1 MLTADADM
9 RLVHLAQRLAEQ
21 TRAGRISWSKYA
33 SGRRYLYAG
42 VSGSV
47 TLERDPESN
56 RRLVMRVRDQHGV
69 AVDELAATPPRS
81 GLVGAPADAALAN
94 LYDAVTAS
102 SQTVVDSLLAE
113 IG

>member
-1 MLTADADM
+1 MLPDEPDA

-21 TRAGRISWSKYA
+21 TRAGRISWSKLA
-33 SGRRYLYAG
+33 AGRRYLYAG

-47 TLERDPESN
+47 TVEKDIDVN
-56 RRLVMRVRDQHGV
+56 GRLLMRVRDQHGV
-69 AVDELAATPPRS
+69 AVDELAATPRVS
-81 GLVGAPADAALAN
+81 GLVGAPVDAALAN

-102 SQTVVDSLLAE
+102 SETVVDSLLAE